1 MEFVNISY
9 IAGLTTMFFSMM
21 AWFFWRRGEL
31 LHRLVAMLTGTIAL
45 ESLKDFILM
54 AMGIYAAPE
63 VWDVITAIDMVAV
76 PMYAFVLAELVRP
89 GTLSRRTMILHE
101 LPFVV
106 MPILYMASGLSWIFY
121 LEVIFASIYGTGMLI
136 WTMVNIPRYNR
147 HLKEMYSY
155 TENVNLGWLKV
166 ILCTFYVILGVW
178 IFDCVVIHIDM
189 ECVYL
194 LCNLVLWMVVS
205 YFLYRH
211 ELVIGELADW
221 KPEPERTA
229 EEGNALSAKIEE
241 LFTVQNIYLTPDLKL
256 SDIATAVGSN
266 RTYVSNY
273 FNRGASTNFYEY
285 VNTRRVAHA
294 CRLLAETDMPINE
307 IGRNSG
313 FCSHA
318 AFTRVFSKHKGC
330 SPTVFRQSAQHA
342 I

>member
-9 IAGLTTMFFSMM
+9 ISGLSTMFFGMM

-31 LHRLVAMLTGTIAL
+31 LHRLVALLTGTIAI
-45 ESLKDFILM
+45 ESVKDFVFINAGL
-54 AMGIYAAPE
+54 YADPM
-63 VWDVITAIDMVAV
+63 VWDTITAIDMVAV
-76 PMYAFVLAELVRP
+76 PMYGFVLVELIRP
-89 GTLSRRTMILHE
+89 GALSRRTMILHE
-101 LPFVV
+101 LPFVL
-106 MPILYMASGLSWIFY
+106 MPILYIALGEQSIFH
-121 LEVIFASIYGTGMLI
+121 LEVGYATIYGTGILI
-136 WTMVNIPRYNR
+136 WAMVNIPRYNR
-147 HLKEMYSY
+147 HLKELYSY
-155 TENVNLGWLKV
+155 TENINLGWLRV
-166 ILCTFYVILGVW
+166 ILYTFYVILGIWV
-178 IFDCVVIHIDM
+178 FDCLVIHIDM

-194 LCNLVLWMVVS
+194 LCNLGLWMVIS

-221 KPEPERTA
+221 KPEAASGSIEN
-229 EEGNALSAKIEE
+229 NALATKIEE

-285 VNTRRVAHA
+285 VNARRVAHA
-294 CRLLAETDMPINE
+294 CRLLTETDMPINE

-318 AFTRVFSKHKGC
+318 AFSRVFSKHKGC
-330 SPTVFRQSAQHA
+330 SPTAFRQSTSQAH
-342 I
+342 